1 MPSCELCGRQMKG
14 RGRDITIDGVEMNVC
29 PQCASKFGGS
39 AQKKEKKQ
47 SSPSAGR
54 RPAWSGRSSYTRSV
68 PSKSS
73 SSKQGSRPTAKST
86 RRSGGPH
93 LDEMVLIKDY
103 AEKIRSARQ
112 KKGLNQEELAQ
123 AIGERITTLQS
134 IEAGKLKPTQKVIRG
149 LERELEIS
157 LLESIGTV
165 PLKKLRGKK
174 AGGPTLGDVVKV
186 KRKKSQKSD

>member
-1 MPSCELCGRQMKG
+1 LPSCELCGRQMKG

-29 PQCASKFGGS
+29 PQCASKFGGNE
-39 AQKKEKKQ
+39 KKEETKSRAP
-47 SSPSAGR
+47 SSGR
-54 RPAWSGRSSYTRSV
+54 RPAWSGRSSYPRSS
-68 PSKSS
+68 PQKSS
-73 SSKQGSRPTAKST
+73 GGSQRSRPTKKPT
-86 RRSGGPH
+86 KRRGGPH

-103 AEKIRSARQ
+103 AETIRSARQ

-149 LERELEIS
+149 LERELGIS
-157 LLESIGTV
+157 LLEAIGTV
-165 PLKKLRGKK
+165 PLKKLRGKR